1 MAVSRVKAT
10 LAKKEARKTID
21 HFAPTSG
28 ESGGGGFV
36 RVHRLPPFV
45 VIGFIFRFRKGAF
58 YVGALVKILRVARA
72 VKAVTHY
79 RPAGNITLAVIPTI
93 TQPRAVDTIDIVRL
107 VRACPFLFQFRFHCF
122 PFNLGLQDT

>member
-45 VIGFIFRFRKGAF
+45 DVGFVFRFRKTARKPERGFAF
-58 YVGALVKILRVARA
+58 SLLRCPVR
-72 VKAVTHY
+72 KA
-79 RPAGNITLAVIPTI
+79 N
-93 TQPRAVDTIDIVRL
+93 RL
-107 VRACPFLFQFRFHCF
+107 LDFLNRD
-122 PFNLGLQDT
+122 FNLGHDAPHFPSFGSA